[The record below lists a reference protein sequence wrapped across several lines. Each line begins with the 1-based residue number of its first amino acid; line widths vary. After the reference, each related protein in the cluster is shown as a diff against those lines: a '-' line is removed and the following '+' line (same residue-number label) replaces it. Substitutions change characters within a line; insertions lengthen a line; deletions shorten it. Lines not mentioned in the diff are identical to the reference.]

1 MGALEKWHRFQWAHG
16 KLKFFFRRSNKHPF
30 VQARTP
36 FWFSVHRGLSIV
48 RVPRKDSAPTR
59 AGMKFGEYCN
69 GLVPVDAKF
78 GTPHNNL
85 APWSICFCAPASEGL
100 DGVSDGKV
108 RISVVRYSFFFPNGR
123 SFFFFS
129 FFFDRQVRRKN
140 FVGGNFSFEGS
151 SVRRLIRC
159 RRSGMYPTLQ
169 AMLILE

>member
-1 MGALEKWHRFQWAHG
+1 M
-16 KLKFFFRRSNKHPF
+16 
-30 VQARTP
+30 
-36 FWFSVHRGLSIV
+36 

-100 DGVSDGKV
+100 DGVSDEKV
-108 RISVVRYSFFFPNGR
+108 GISVVRYSFFSPTGAL
-123 SFFFFS
+123 FFF
-129 FFFDRQVRRKN
+129 FFFDRQVRGKN

-159 RRSGMYPTLQ
+159 RRSGTYPTLQ

>member
-1 MGALEKWHRFQWAHG
+1 MASLSMGARKIEI
-16 KLKFFFRRSNKHPF
+16 FFRRSNKHPF

-123 SFFFFS
+123 SFFFFPS
-129 FFFDRQVRRKN
+129 SSIDKYAERISLVEISVSKVAQ
-140 FVGGNFSFEGS
+140 SDGS
-151 SVRRLIRC
+151 SDAEEAGCTPRYKLC
-159 RRSGMYPTLQ
+159 
-169 AMLILE
+169 